1 MAPAVSNWIFNFLVP
16 KFTESLCSSPL
27 LTLPQQSK
35 LLPAPRGKVNERLQ
49 AKAMLIKTLFA
60 NVKTEQERV
69 AQAQEEMKKYYAKI
83 GAKEARELAKEARE
97 LAKKAIVESIQAGFR
112 QQAAA
117 QQPQQTAGAAAAPGR
132 PTSTG
137 GARSH
142 AAAAAPSPA
151 QGTAPVP
158 MNDSAVLHTLEQ
170 QLKELVVQFTDAVR
184 VTLFLFVDV
193 LLLWWFVSSTTTH
206 LCRS

>member
-60 NVKTEQERV
+60 NVKTEQE
-69 AQAQEEMKKYYAKI
+69 ATEEAHNKLKKYFDQTS
-83 GAKEARELAKEARE
+83 GWRKELRLQAMEG
-97 LAKKAIVESIQAGFR
+97 IVESIQAGFR